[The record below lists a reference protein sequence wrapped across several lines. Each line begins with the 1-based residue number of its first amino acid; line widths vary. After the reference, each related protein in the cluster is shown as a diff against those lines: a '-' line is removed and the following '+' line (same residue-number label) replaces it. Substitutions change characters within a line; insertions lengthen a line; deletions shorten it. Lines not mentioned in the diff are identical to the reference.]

1 MLMATQSEKTL
12 GASVYNLTPK
22 DLSVPTVGVPGY
34 SCYMKY
40 KASKKELLCRYL
52 LKHMYAKVAEAE
64 LIQGVIVLVSLT
76 SQVP

>member
-52 LKHMYAKVAEAE
+52 LKHM
-64 LIQGVIVLVSLT
+64 
-76 SQVP
+76 